1 MAGTVGAQI
10 WLAYSKCFEKLNLF
24 LRTSFIF
31 VIIWL
36 ISPETRTT
44 LLASCIVGL
53 RTEISI

>member
-1 MAGTVGAQI
+1 
-10 WLAYSKCFEKLNLF
+10 
-24 LRTSFIF
+24 